1 MRGRRDLGRYLWEE
15 HPTRGDGKVKS
26 SGGRRG
32 SWPKSLKRSK
42 DKGPAG
48 AEQTEQRVK
57 GGHVQTV
64 NRACET
70 GLYSPCMCF
79 HH

>member
-1 MRGRRDLGRYLWEE
+1 MGRASNQRRWQGQEF
-15 HPTRGDGKVKS
+15 
-26 SGGRRG
+26 GGRRG
-32 SWPKSLKRSK
+32 SWSKPLKRSK

-70 GLYSPCMCF
+70 GLYSPCRYF